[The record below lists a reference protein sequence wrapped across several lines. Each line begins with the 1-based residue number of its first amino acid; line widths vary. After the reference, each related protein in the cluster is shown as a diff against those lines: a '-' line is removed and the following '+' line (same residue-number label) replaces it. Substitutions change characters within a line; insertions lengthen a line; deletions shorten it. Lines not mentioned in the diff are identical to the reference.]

1 MKTEDYEA
9 LRQAFNNASAD
20 LDAKRNRLI
29 ELQDEQRD
37 TTKKIRR
44 CKESIKN
51 LKDSITQASQKI
63 LDGVP
68 DEDRV

>member
-20 LDAKRNRLI
+20 LDAQRNRLI

-37 TTKKIRR
+37 TTKNIRR
-44 CKESIKN
+44 
-51 LKDSITQASQKI
+51 
-63 LDGVP
+63 
-68 DEDRV
+68 